1 MISGVPHGSIIGS
14 MLFNMLLNNLLEV
27 LKNSNIY
34 NFAGGNIISVASKN
48 RDTLLETL
56 KNESQ
61 SAMNWFRNINMIV
74 NTDKFQLMPL
84 KKSPKKIIQK
94 KLQIDNNEI
103 ESENAVT
110 HLGITT
116 EIKRYIQ
123 TEEIHEP
130 KRF

>member
-61 SAMNWFRNINMIV
+61 SAMNWFRNISMIV